1 MLACCSRVEGL
12 RLVVVSAGEH
22 PPHFGRRGDGRDS
35 ARRLRLCD
43 AHARALAHAA
53 ARHAAG
59 GRSRPLDR
67 TRSALA
73 APTSAPGLTGLTPPT
88 SAPGLGSPHPHLRR
102 DWLTPPTIRAGA
114 GPLVA
119 SSKGQVRLGP
129 VIASAGITGRRESTV
144 GRYPCAGSN
153 LVRILVA
160 GADNSGKKGSIFVER
175 VLISSGCEG

>member
-1 MLACCSRVEGL
+1 MHDRDIAHCDVKVTAPALHEASRSLLFRQSCTPVLLLVRVLACCSRVEGL

-59 GRSRPLDR
+59 GRSRPLVR

-129 VIASAGITGRRESTV
+129 VIASAGR
-144 GRYPCAGSN
+144 P
-153 LVRILVA
+153 
-160 GADNSGKKGSIFVER
+160 
-175 VLISSGCEG
+175 

>member
-1 MLACCSRVEGL
+1 MHDRDIAHCDVKVTAPALHEASRSLFRQSCTPVLLLVRVLACCSRVEGL

-59 GRSRPLDR
+59 DRSRPLDR

-73 APTSAPGLTGLTPPT
+73 APTSAPGLSSPTHICALTRLT
-88 SAPGLGSPHPHLRR
+88 HPHLRR
-102 DWLTPPTIRAGA
+102 DWLTPAHICAGA
-114 GPLVA
+114 GATRRFFEGA
-119 SSKGQVRLGP
+119 SS
-129 VIASAGITGRRESTV
+129 S
-144 GRYPCAGSN
+144 GSGH
-153 LVRILVA
+153 RI
-160 GADNSGKKGSIFVER
+160 SWHHR
-175 VLISSGCEG
+175 P